1 MCATYPTSL
10 LVPTRVGDALIAS
23 TSSFRSKSRCK
34 HAPPVVELPLFG
46 IKPPSARLTLAS
58 IPSPLAVPCVVWVH
72 PSGRLCLARASQP
85 RSGVFGA
92 HSEADEHLVSQLRA
106 AEPLAA
112 SGTSSHVTG
121 ELVGK
126 RLVICDARPFVNAVG
141 NKGKGGGV
149 ENVSR
154 YFASFACQQQE
165 KSGASMPKLIDVW
178 CTLLWPCF
186 AFATGTRTPRWS
198 TSTLTTFTS
207 SAMPW
212 WCSKRRSVLPR
223 PSVRVLPTARCR
235 QLRTHH
241 LTS

>member
-1 MCATYPTSL
+1 MSTCNKRFQVCATYPTSL

-46 IKPPSARLTLAS
+46 IKPPSPRLTLAS
-58 IPSPLAVPCVVWVH
+58 IPSALAVPCVVWVH

-154 YFASFACQQQE
+154 YFASFACQPIT
-165 KSGASMPKLIDVW
+165 KRGPACRNSLTFGAPSCGLV
-178 CTLLWPCF
+178 LLLPQVP
-186 AFATGTRTPRWS
+186 ARRVGVPR
-198 TSTLTTFTS
+198 
-207 SAMPW
+207 
-212 WCSKRRSVLPR
+212 
-223 PSVRVLPTARCR
+223 
-235 QLRTHH
+235 H
-241 LTS
+241 